1 VTAKYLLS
9 KQYFISTE
17 GFFMPTPVKVGVIGC
32 GNISDQYLSNAPK
45 FPILQVT
52 ALADLDIAKAE
63 AQAKKYGIPRVL
75 SVDALLVDPDIE
87 LVINLTIPQAH
98 VPVGRQAIA
107 HGKHTY
113 AEKPLGLDR
122 AEARQML
129 DEAAAKNLR
138 VGCAPDT
145 FMGAGIQTARK
156 VIDDGL
162 IGVPVA
168 ATAFM
173 MGRGHESWHPS
184 PEFYYAPGGGPMFDM
199 GPYYLTALLNLLGPI
214 KRLTGSAS
222 IAVPERTITSQPK
235 HGQKITVETPDHI
248 AGTLEFAQGTVATI
262 ITSFAVHQA
271 QYNGEFP
278 ITIYGTEGT
287 LKVPDP
293 NNFDGTVQLWRAN
306 GGEWEDVPPAFVMG
320 YGRMVG
326 VADMAY
332 AVRSGRPHRASAEQ
346 AYTVLD
352 AMQGFLDTARTGQ
365 SYTLSAPYARPAP
378 MPADL
383 PFGTLDE

>member
-1 VTAKYLLS
+1 
-9 KQYFISTE
+9 
-17 GFFMPTPVKVGVIGC
+17 MPNAVKVGVVGC
-32 GNISDQYLSNAPK
+32 GNISDQYFGNATN
-45 FPILQVT
+45 FPILQVS
-52 ALADLDIAKAE
+52 AVADLDRAKAE
-63 AQAKKYGIPRVL
+63 AQAAKYGVPRVL
-75 SVDALLVDPDIE
+75 SVDELLADPEIE
-87 LVINLTIPQAH
+87 IVVNLTIPQAH
-98 VPVGRQAIA
+98 VPVGRQALA

-122 AEARQML
+122 GEARTLL

-145 FMGAGIQTARK
+145 FLGAGIQTARK
-156 VIDDGL
+156 VIEEGL
-162 IGVPVA
+162 IGRPVA

-173 MGRGHESWHPS
+173 MGRGHETWHPS

-214 KRLTGSAS
+214 TRLTGSAS
-222 IAVPERTITSQPK
+222 IAIPERTITSQPK
-235 HGQKITVETPDHI
+235 HGKTITVETPDHI

-262 ITSFAVHQA
+262 ITTFAVHQA
-271 QYNGEFP
+271 QYDGEFP
-278 ITIYGTEGT
+278 ITIYGTDGT

-293 NNFDGTVQLWRAN
+293 NGFDGRVRLWR
-306 GGEWEDVPPAFVMG
+306 GGEWEDVPPAFVTG

-332 AVRSGRPHRASAEQ
+332 AVRSGRPHRASGEQ

-352 AMQGFLDTARTGQ
+352 AMQGFLDAARTGTA
-365 SYTLSAPYARPAP
+365 YTLTAPYERPAP
-378 MPADL
+378 MPAGL